1 MNKPRAIAAC
11 LTACL
16 VAFASAR
23 ADDGEGPTTI
33 AVIGD
38 WPYSQALLDNAHLL
52 VNAVNDDRAVRLVMH
67 VGDIHSGSMPCT
79 SAHIGFDYQTK
90 TGNPIAT
97 SNPGWNQ
104 GVYFQFQQFDRPVVY
119 TPGDNEWADCHKSKQ
134 FSSGAPLKEL
144 ASVRELF
151 FSKPGTTL
159 GQRPKRVTS
168 QADAYDPAHP
178 EDSQFVENV
187 IWEDARVVFA
197 TFNMPGGSNNDADPW
212 SGIFADAAAQTNE
225 AATRTAAD
233 LRWLDATFARA
244 KAERARAIVIG
255 LQADMWD
262 LEGGAAHLTNYT
274 SFVSKL
280 ADLTVKF
287 GRPVLLINGD
297 SHVYKSD
304 QPLADPTSTLGQIH
318 KTQAVPN
325 LTRIVVEGSGVGTH
339 WLRLSIDPRSAS
351 VFSWQSI
358 AY

>member
-1 MNKPRAIAAC
+1 MKRTLLTAAC
-11 LTACL
+11 LAACL
-16 VAFASAR
+16 ANPGPAQ
-23 ADDGEGPTTI
+23 ADDNGPLSI

-38 WPYSQALLDNAHLL
+38 WPYSQALLDNAHKL
-52 VNAVNDDRAVRLVMH
+52 VNGINDDKGVKLVMH

-90 TGNPIAT
+90 TGSPIAT

-104 GVYFQFQQFDRPVVY
+104 AIYYQFQQFERPVVY
-119 TPGDNEWADCHKSKQ
+119 TPGDNEWADCHKAKQ

-144 ASVRELF
+144 ASVREMF
-151 FSKPGTTL
+151 FARPGVTL
-159 GQRPKRVTS
+159 GQRAKRVTS

-187 IWEDARVVFA
+187 MWDDARVVFA

-212 SGIFADAAAQTNE
+212 TGNFANGAAQAEE

-244 KAERARAIVIG
+244 KQGRARAVVIG

-274 SFVSKL
+274 SFVQKL
-280 ADLTVKF
+280 ADLALQF

-318 KTQAVPN
+318 KTRAVPN
-325 LTRIVVEGSGVGTH
+325 FTRIVVEGSGVGTH
-339 WLRLSIDPRSAS
+339 WLRLSINPSDPA
-351 VFSWQSI
+351 VFSWSNV